1 MKTHFHIEN
10 KEFADYLKL
19 TTNGETHYFCDDLTI
34 EFDDCENLDVDIE
47 YVRAEDY
54 FKIKSKNLFLKLLLA
69 IVKWIFS
76 PLIYFMDNDDGIRL
90 DKGYKS
96 FNPFTHKNLFQLF
109 SPNEKTVN
117 IHYIESKY
125 DRITKKYSPPSIEL
139 KVDGV
144 INKIEETTFSSAIL
158 KHEWNTYH
166 TPAFT
171 VIMIVILLL
180 NILNFSIFAKVIRKI
195 PTCSTPENIG
205 EIIGMSFCSLV
216 MIALFVAY
224 IVVIV
229 KAYRLKKE
237 VISKNI

>member
-10 KEFADYLKL
+10 KEFVDYLKL
-19 TTNGETHYFCDDLTI
+19 TTNGKTQQFCDDLTI
-34 EFDDCENLDVDIE
+34 EFDDCENLDLDIE

-54 FKIKSKNLFLKLLLA
+54 FKIKSKNLFLKLLLTIA
-69 IVKWIFS
+69 KWIFS
-76 PLIYFMDNDDGIRL
+76 PLIYFIDNDDGIRL

-96 FNPFTHKNLFQLF
+96 FNPFTYKKSFSIA

-125 DRITKKYSPPSIEL
+125 DRITKKYSTPSMEL
-139 KVDGV
+139 KVGGV
-144 INKIEETTFSSAIL
+144 IDKNEETTFSSEIL
-158 KHEWNTYH
+158 KQEWRTYH

-171 VIMIVILLL
+171 VIMILILLL
-180 NILNFSIFAKVIRKI
+180 NLLNFSISAKVIREI
-195 PTCSTPENIG
+195 PVCSISENIG
-205 EIIGMSFCSLV
+205 SIVGISFCSLV

-224 IVVIV
+224 IVVFV
-229 KAYRLKKE
+229 KACRLLKE

>member
-10 KEFADYLKL
+10 KEFVDYLKL
-19 TTNGETHYFCDDLTI
+19 TTNGKTHYFCDDLTI

-54 FKIKSKNLFLKLLLA
+54 FKIKSKNLFLKLLLT

-76 PLIYFMDNDDGIRL
+76 PLIYFIDNDDGIRL

-96 FNPFTHKNLFQLF
+96 FNPFTLKKSFSIV
-109 SPNEKTVN
+109 SPNEKTIN

-144 INKIEETTFSSAIL
+144 IDKIEETTFSSAIF
-158 KHEWNTYH
+158 KQEWNTYH

-171 VIMIVILLL
+171 VIMILILLL
-180 NILNFSIFAKVIRKI
+180 NILNFSIFAKVIREI
-195 PTCSTPENIG
+195 PVCSTSENIG
-205 EIIGMSFCSLV
+205 GIIGMSFCSLV

-229 KAYRLKKE
+229 KAYRLQKE